1 MAVNKEINKNLQN
14 LMNSTE
20 NISNIDTLQSKK
32 YLEIKEIDKINIVN
46 NKLDNSS
53 LVFSVRIKKKDVE
66 LLKRAL
72 KKQGVNNFSS
82 GLKQIIYKYMLDNG
96 IIR

>member
-32 YLEIKEIDKINIVN
+32 YLEIKEIDKIN

-53 LVFSVRIKKKDVE
+53 QVFSVRIKKKDVE